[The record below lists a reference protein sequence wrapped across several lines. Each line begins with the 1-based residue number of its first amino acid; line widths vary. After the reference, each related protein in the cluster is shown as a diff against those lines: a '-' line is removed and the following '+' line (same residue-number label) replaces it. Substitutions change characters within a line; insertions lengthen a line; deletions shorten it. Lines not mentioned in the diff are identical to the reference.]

1 MCEILDQHRTLSVV
15 MSGGLVQGGPGSGAT
30 EVDRQELL
38 GRVPV
43 DKLITSQWPAPT
55 SRAKN
60 ALVLSSFV
68 SSEKVVNDA
77 SKLFAA
83 EVIVLR
89 TLKAG
94 DEPTELLKKPTVRRP
109 V

>member
-15 MSGGLVQGGPGSGAT
+15 ISGGLVQGGPDSGAA

-38 GRVPV
+38 GRVPA
-43 DKLITSQWPAPT
+43 DNSITSPWPAPT

-77 SKLFAA
+77 SKLIAA
-83 EVIVLR
+83 EIIVLC
-89 TLKAG
+89 TLKNG
-94 DEPTELLKKPTVRRP
+94 DERTELLKKPAV
-109 V
+109 